1 MKTNN
6 WKWFR
11 YSDIFN
17 IEKGKRLTKA
27 DMKIGNINFI
37 GATDSNN
44 GVTNKIGNDEYCF
57 TGNKITVSY
66 NGSIARAFYQ
76 KNAFWASDDVNV
88 LSLKEYELN
97 KNIAMFLL
105 VLIEKEK
112 YRYNYGRKWD
122 KELMLDSKI
131 LLPQKC
137 GTPDWG
143 YMDSYI
149 QSIIKH
155 SHLKY
160 KELWDGCLDKS
171 PLYKHN
177 VELTVA
183 KWKWFRFDEIFD
195 IRKGFYN
202 KKPDHKE
209 YGEYPFIGATDSN
222 NGITSRCDLETIIE
236 TSKTGEGVNAPLEE
250 KVFEANGITVSN
262 NGSIGYAFYQPYKF
276 TCTHDVNPLYL
287 KGYTMNVYI
296 ALFLCTLIE
305 KDRYRWAYGRKWRP
319 ARMPGSMIKLPVQAN
334 GVPDWEWMEKYIKS
348 LPYSRYLI

>member
-1 MKTNN
+1 MRDDFPTQILIRAIHKKSAKYCLANQAVTHIRHYNLV
-6 WKWFR
+6 
-11 YSDIFN
+11 SCIS
-17 IEKGKRLTKA
+17 IL
-27 DMKIGNINFI
+27 
-37 GATDSNN
+37 
-44 GVTNKIGNDEYCF
+44 TNKIGNDEYCF

-171 PLYKHN
+171 PL
-177 VELTVA
+177 
-183 KWKWFRFDEIFD
+183 
-195 IRKGFYN
+195 
-202 KKPDHKE
+202 
-209 YGEYPFIGATDSN
+209 
-222 NGITSRCDLETIIE
+222 
-236 TSKTGEGVNAPLEE
+236 
-250 KVFEANGITVSN
+250 
-262 NGSIGYAFYQPYKF
+262 
-276 TCTHDVNPLYL
+276 
-287 KGYTMNVYI
+287 
-296 ALFLCTLIE
+296 
-305 KDRYRWAYGRKWRP
+305 
-319 ARMPGSMIKLPVQAN
+319 
-334 GVPDWEWMEKYIKS
+334 
-348 LPYSRYLI
+348 

>member
-1 MKTNN
+1 METNN

-27 DMKIGNINFI
+27 DMKKGNINFI

-137 GTPDWG
+137 GLPDWG

-202 KKPDHKE
+202 
-209 YGEYPFIGATDSN
+209 
-222 NGITSRCDLETIIE
+222 
-236 TSKTGEGVNAPLEE
+236 
-250 KVFEANGITVSN
+250 
-262 NGSIGYAFYQPYKF
+262 
-276 TCTHDVNPLYL
+276 TC
-287 KGYTMNVYI
+287 
-296 ALFLCTLIE
+296 
-305 KDRYRWAYGRKWRP
+305 WR
-319 ARMPGSMIKLPVQAN
+319 N
-334 GVPDWEWMEKYIKS
+334 
-348 LPYSRYLI
+348 

>member
-27 DMKIGNINFI
+27 DMKKGNINFI

-149 QSIIKH
+149 QSH
-155 SHLKY
+155 
-160 KELWDGCLDKS
+160 
-171 PLYKHN
+171 
-177 VELTVA
+177 
-183 KWKWFRFDEIFD
+183 
-195 IRKGFYN
+195 
-202 KKPDHKE
+202 
-209 YGEYPFIGATDSN
+209 
-222 NGITSRCDLETIIE
+222 
-236 TSKTGEGVNAPLEE
+236 
-250 KVFEANGITVSN
+250 
-262 NGSIGYAFYQPYKF
+262 
-276 TCTHDVNPLYL
+276 
-287 KGYTMNVYI
+287 
-296 ALFLCTLIE
+296 
-305 KDRYRWAYGRKWRP
+305 
-319 ARMPGSMIKLPVQAN
+319 
-334 GVPDWEWMEKYIKS
+334 
-348 LPYSRYLI
+348 